1 MFRHIVVPLDG
12 SSSSE
17 RSLPHCVAVANAFQA
32 RVTLLR
38 VAESPTSSGGH
49 GRFVDPLDWK
59 MVRNEVETYLD
70 QWRSRLQAQGLD
82 VSAVA
87 IEGPPEHRIVD
98 FVRDHEADLVLL
110 TSHGEGANN
119 SWNMGSVAQKVMQML
134 PSSMLIVK
142 PGGTSAT
149 QSLTSVR
156 YRRLMV
162 PTDCSQRA
170 ESAVPFAAELA
181 DFYKA
186 RILLAHIVCPP
197 EMPRR
202 RPLGEE
208 DRELATRLVER
219 NREEASRILAHLSAR
234 IPGDVQTRVVVGE
247 EIPIGLH
254 QLIADEGIDLVV
266 LSAHGY
272 SGRSTRPHGS
282 VTSNLIA
289 YGTTPLLIVQ
299 DVSKPEWVLRRTD
312 RLVTPDPGC

>member
-1 MFRHIVVPLDG
+1 MFSHIVVPLDG
-12 SSSSE
+12 SLSSE
-17 RSLPHCVAVANAFQA
+17 RSIPHCVAVANAFRA

-38 VAESPTSSGGH
+38 VVESTASSGGH
-49 GRFVDPLDWK
+49 GRFIDPLDWM
-59 MVRNEVETYLD
+59 MVRNEAEAYLD
-70 QWRSRLQAQGLD
+70 QWRSRLQAEGLN
-82 VSAVA
+82 VSVVA

-98 FVRDHEADLVLL
+98 FVREHEADLVLL
-110 TSHGEGANN
+110 TSHGEGGNN
-119 SWNMGSVAQKVMQML
+119 SWNMGSVAQKVMQTL

-142 PGGTSAT
+142 PDGTSAT
-149 QSLTSVR
+149 QSLTGVR
-156 YRRLMV
+156 YHHLMV

-170 ESAVPFAAELA
+170 ESAIPFAAELA

-202 RPLGEE
+202 HPLSEK
-208 DRELATRLVER
+208 DKELATRLVER
-219 NREEASRILAHLSAR
+219 NREEARKILARLSAR
-234 IPGDVQTRVVVGE
+234 IPGDVQTRLMVSE

-282 VTSNLIA
+282 VTTNLID
-289 YGTTPLLIVQ
+289 YSTTPLLIVQ

-312 RLVTPDPGC
+312 QRVTPGRGC